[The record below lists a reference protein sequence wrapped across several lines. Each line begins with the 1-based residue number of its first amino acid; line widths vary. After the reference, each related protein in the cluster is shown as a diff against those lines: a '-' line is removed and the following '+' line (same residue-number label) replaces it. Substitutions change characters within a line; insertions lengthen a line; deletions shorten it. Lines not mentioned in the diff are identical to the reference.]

1 MTEKKF
7 KKREKKLLF
16 WKQHNGAEGD
26 ISTRTGKRRKN
37 EWRKGSSDWFV
48 CLFVCL
54 ALIFFF
60 LLFLSFPFPLDG
72 ARAKEVLQFIRFFLS
87 LSFFASLFA
96 CRIPSHSDKNAK
108 THKHSRF
115 PHIFSPLFHF
125 SLKRNLLFFSSV
137 CCARARARVC
147 VCRSVSNNPPS
158 QIYLF
163 FFEYSKSIDDN
174 THTSSLCIC
183 SERDNKWDHQ
193 RLFFLLSMA
202 LFVVIIPLSL
212 EDSPMS
218 PIYLSHFYNCF
229 LSSFLFF

>member
-1 MTEKKF
+1 MEREQKKF
-7 KKREKKLLF
+7 C
-16 WKQHNGAEGD
+16 N
-26 ISTRTGKRRKN
+26 S
-37 EWRKGSSDWFV
+37 FV
-48 CLFVCL
+48 
-54 ALIFFF
+54 
-60 LLFLSFPFPLDG
+60 
-72 ARAKEVLQFIRFFLS
+72 FFLS

-163 FFEYSKSIDDN
+163 FSSIVRASTI
-174 THTSSLCIC
+174 THTPARCVFVLNVTT
-183 SERDNKWDHQ
+183 SETI
-193 RLFFLLSMA
+193 S
-202 LFVVIIPLSL
+202 V
-212 EDSPMS
+212 
-218 PIYLSHFYNCF
+218 CF
-229 LSSFLFF
+229 SYYPWRCLLSSFLSRSKTLQCLQFISLIFIIVFYLPFSFSNEWAVRERLHLAVTIPSPSSTSNFCFFANTRAILSLSLLLVCMSVWI